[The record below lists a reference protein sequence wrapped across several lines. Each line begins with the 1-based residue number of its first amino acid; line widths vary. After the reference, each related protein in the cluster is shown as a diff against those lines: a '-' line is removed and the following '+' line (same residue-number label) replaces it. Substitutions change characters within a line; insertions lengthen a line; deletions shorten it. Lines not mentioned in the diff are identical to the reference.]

1 MPGVTMRNVSENRRS
16 FGSASLFKA
25 CQAISMAMTTVLP
38 VPVAIFIATR
48 LSPGFD
54 ESLASRSQFSIQLSP
69 TFRRIR

>member
-1 MPGVTMRNVSENRRS
+1 MRNVSENRRS

-54 ESLASRSQFSIQLSP
+54 DVVGLAEPFSIQLSP
-69 TFRRIR
+69 TSGRLR